1 MRGAVVYESM
11 FGATRA
17 IAVAIAMGLEVSMD
31 MKVINAGEA
40 SEADLAD
47 LDLVVIGAP
56 THAHGMPRPT
66 TRNDAPNYTEKK
78 GNHLTLEARANS
90 YTGVR
95 EWLNA
100 LGEVRMQGAAFD
112 TRVKGASV
120 ITGRASRGIAR
131 TMESQHLVLVS
142 PPESFL
148 VDTHSNLLAGEVK
161 RAAAWGERLGTLVL
175 LNLAGSAN

>member
-1 MRGAVVYESM
+1 MRGAVIYESM

-17 IAVAIAMGLEVSMD
+17 IAVAISMGLEITMD
-31 MKVINAGEA
+31 VKIINAGEA
-40 SEADLAD
+40 SEADLVD
-47 LDLVVIGAP
+47 LDLVVVGAP

-90 YTGVR
+90 STGVR

-100 LGEVRMQGAAFD
+100 LGDVHIQGAAFD
-112 TRVKGASV
+112 TRVRGSAV
-120 ITGRASRGIAR
+120 LTGRASRGIAR
-131 TMESQHLVLVS
+131 VMEAHHVALIT

-161 RAAAWGERLGTLVL
+161 RAAAWGERLGTLAL
-175 LNLAGSAN
+175 LNLAGSST